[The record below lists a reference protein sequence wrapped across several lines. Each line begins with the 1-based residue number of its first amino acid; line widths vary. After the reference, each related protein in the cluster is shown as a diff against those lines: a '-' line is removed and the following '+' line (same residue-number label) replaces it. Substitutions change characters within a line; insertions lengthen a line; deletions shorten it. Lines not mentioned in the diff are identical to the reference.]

1 MMTSK
6 TSVRELTFIAC
17 SNVVGIELAVRGD
30 TKRQFRILLVTLK
43 TYRTKK
49 HDFLVFRRL

>member
-17 SNVVGIELAVRGD
+17 SNVVGIELAVR
-30 TKRQFRILLVTLK
+30 VN
-43 TYRTKK
+43 
-49 HDFLVFRRL
+49 